1 MIKILRYIIHLLIV
15 FIATLLVSCEEVV
28 EVDLTTAPPKLVV
41 DASINWIK
49 GTDGSQQTIKLTT
62 TTGYYDTTI
71 PIVSGATVFVTNSE
85 GTIFDFT
92 ETPGTGQ
99 YVCNNFVPVTG
110 ETYTLTVISGG
121 QTYTATE
128 TLYAV
133 PDILYTEQDNEGGF
147 LGEDIEVRF
156 YFQDEQNVENFYMV
170 RFDSPAMPFPDYD
183 VFDDRFN
190 TNNEMFGIYSEEDL
204 ASGDILNIKLFGISQ
219 RYYNYMS
226 ILINLAEGGSGGG
239 PFQTPPSTVRGNII
253 NQTNEADYALG
264 YFRLSEV
271 DTLDYIVE

>member
-1 MIKILRYIIHLLIV
+1 MIKILRYIIHLL
-15 FIATLLVSCEEVV
+15 LLSLLALFTSCEEVV
-28 EVDLTTAPPKLVV
+28 EVDLTTAPPRLVI
-41 DASINWIK
+41 DASINWVK

-62 TTGYYDTTI
+62 TTGYYDTVI
-71 PIVSGATVFVTNSE
+71 PVVSGATVYVTNSE
-85 GTIFDFT
+85 GTVFDFT

-99 YVCNNFVPVTG
+99 YVCNNFIPVIG
-110 ETYTLTVISGG
+110 QTYTLTVINAG

-133 PDILYTEQDNEGGF
+133 PDILYTTQDNEGGF
-147 LGEDIEVRF
+147 FNEDIEVRF
-156 YFQDEQNVENFYMV
+156 YFQDEQNVDNFYMV
-170 RFDSPAMPFPDYD
+170 RFDTPVMPYPDYD

-190 TNNEMFGIYSEEDL
+190 TNNEMFGIYSHEDL
-204 ASGDILNIKLFGISQ
+204 APGHLLNIKLYGISE
-219 RYYNYMS
+219 RYYNYMF

-253 NQTNEADYALG
+253 NQTNEDDYALG

-271 DTLDYIVE
+271 DTLDYTVQ